1 MICQAKNKLCYHAKA
16 CDILGE
22 CVISHELVKNISAF
36 ESDLSKCQSKTSR
49 MRYILKVFQAKKPD
63 KVSAEQVTQDKLQ
76 TIYEKFDYLR
86 DQRIDLK

>member
-1 MICQAKNKLCYHAKA
+1 MICLAKNKLCYHAKA

-22 CVISHELVKNISAF
+22 CVISHELVKNMPSF
-36 ESDLSKCQSKTSR
+36 ENDLAEHQSKTSR
-49 MRYILKVFQAKKPD
+49 IRYILKVLQAKKPD
-63 KVSAEQVTQDKLQ
+63 KVPAEQVIQDKLQ